1 MVRHQAVGD
10 DVDGKPPGMLVKQI
24 QVRQVVA
31 TTEEHALA
39 VIAPLRDVVWH
50 ARKNNARES
59 WHACT
64 LSPNLAH

>member
-10 DVDGKPPGMLVKQI
+10 DVDGKLPGMRFEQI
-24 QVRQVVA
+24 QVRQMVA
-31 TTEEHALA
+31 ATEEHALA

-50 ARKNNARES
+50 SRKNNARKS
-59 WHACT
+59 WHTCT